1 MDAALD
7 RRDVRGRTCVFFYE
21 TGSPFVARSR
31 PSCPSVMPVR
41 RSSIRLALVFSVLL
55 LAGCTASKLPEPI
68 PGVEAARNAR
78 WAVVPLS
85 VADTVVADYR
95 RVSEHAAVARAV
107 PPLLDAAGQAFRL
120 IGDPAMEAPVTLQNV
135 YRRTESRGENSLGL
149 APRPAA
155 FDSLQAVSGCRYVLT
170 LHAIQWSKTGRRIVA
185 ERSVSALSA
194 VASFATGYEELFVLP
209 SGPSDETV
217 VGVSLVDVR
226 DRSVIAEGTVATPSA
241 EVDAA
246 VQSALIWLLTG
257 RRLSPESLGVDV
269 SDDVIVYRTKGEAIV
284 GTGFSVDGLEAVV
297 QRADREPRRVPI
309 QSVTKVKSTSR
320 NRAVFPVDR

>member
-1 MDAALD
+1 ML
-7 RRDVRGRTCVFFYE
+7 VRLSSV
-21 TGSPFVARSR
+21 R
-31 PSCPSVMPVR
+31 P
-41 RSSIRLALVFSVLL
+41 ALVFVALL
-55 LAGCTASKLPEPI
+55 LAGCTASKPPEPI

-78 WAVVPLS
+78 WAVVPLA

-95 RVSEHAAVARAV
+95 RVSEHAAVAQAV

-120 IGDPAMEAPVTLQNV
+120 IGDPAIEAPVFLQNV
-135 YRRTESRGENSLGL
+135 YRRTESGGESRLGL

-170 LHAIQWSKTGRRIVA
+170 LHAIRWSKTSRRIVA

-194 VASFATGYEELFVLP
+194 VASFAAGREELFVLP
-209 SGPSDETV
+209 AGPSKETV
-217 VGVSLVDVR
+217 VGVALVDVR
-226 DRSVIAEGTVATPSA
+226 ERDVVAERMIATPSA

-269 SDDVIVYRTKGEAIV
+269 SDDVIVYRRKGEAMV

-297 QRADREPRRVPI
+297 QRANREPKRVPI

-320 NRAVFPVDR
+320 NRVIFPVDR